1 MEQKLLSSLE
11 QIFRNQ
17 TKISLKP
24 FSIARSLIL
33 NPSTSDQTISSIL
46 RTLETLSTAT
56 TNPKFD
62 LLNFITLLCEISIVH
77 RHFAPIITTIL
88 RSLCLHCPSIPPR
101 AAGLALSTLV
111 SIAPASDLD
120 PAFSEGLF
128 LSLCFGPCVTVRQ
141 RLLTDAEKFRVRPS
155 VLLTVLLGFTKD
167 PYPYVR
173 MAALDGLIGFCKW
186 IVVNDQ
192 VMVEGCYLR
201 AVELLLD
208 TEECVRCSAVH
219 VVSEWGKWLVA
230 NSVDKS
236 KRDRSDVLYIQ
247 LCSMVRD
254 MSVKVRIEAFNALG
268 KAGMASEYILMQT
281 LSKKVLPITKEKM
294 LSGQLSGKLLSLPA
308 SNAAGA
314 FVHGL
319 EDEFFEVR
327 SSACYAL
334 RMPAILSAD
343 FAAGALGLLMDV
355 LNDDSTVVRL
365 QALETMHHMA
375 VFGHLKVQEMH
386 MHMFLGTL
394 VDMNSS
400 IRFTARKVLRLTE
413 LHDLPMFKL
422 TADSLIQSLETYPQ
436 DESDVLS
443 LIFDIGRSHGSFA
456 VSITKENFS
465 EMEPS
470 SESTWDFNSSK
481 TAARLVLAISAPLSH
496 GKQQQLHSIPS
507 IIYSYAVTMLGRIS
521 NCLTEVMNQ
530 DTLLAYLS
538 HCSRSTGVNP
548 IDFVKM
554 VEDDL
559 PTEINGRITRCV
571 RLDMVDKSDGGS
583 EIQSQG
589 LLEPSQIAAVPHVAD
604 NCVKFILVNIGGIW
618 HMTKFGCISEVLM
631 TLRSWKEELA
641 TFITDPRQSYSVLMF
656 TLQYLHLV
664 KLLSKA
670 WWHVMCPID
679 FIYNEAGNLGYIFQ
693 KLESTLRELR
703 YRFIGL
709 SKEEELHIHELMLVA
724 CTLRL
729 SIFDGSFHES
739 TLTKLYSTK
748 SRVMLLYED
757 CSIEPSRF
765 VSELIKVLQK
775 NGTCDIF
782 RFRESL
788 EFFSLKQLV
797 FCGSFRYMKAEVDIG
812 DNDWLNP
819 LPFVAGLPVGLP
831 LKIRLHNTPIET
843 KLWLKMTMSKDLNQY
858 VFVDLKLFDGSDETR
873 EFTFIAPFCRT
884 PKVNSFIL
892 RLSIGMECLPEEIDY
907 FRGRGGPKNE
917 LVYLCKEKEVFLSM
931 VVKQC

>member
-11 QIFRNQ
+11 QIFRIQ

-24 FSIARSLIL
+24 FSMARSLIL

-46 RTLETLSTAT
+46 QILETLSTAT
-56 TNPKFD
+56 INPKFD

-77 RHFAPIITTIL
+77 RHFSPTVTTIL

-111 SIAPASDLD
+111 SIAPASASDLG

-128 LSLCFGPCVTVRQ
+128 LSLCFGPCVPVRQ
-141 RLLTDAEKFRVRPS
+141 RLLMDAEKFRVRPS

-173 MAALDGLIGFCKW
+173 KAALDGLIDFCKW
-186 IVVNDQ
+186 IVVNDHL
-192 VMVEGCYLR
+192 MVEGCYLR
-201 AVELLLD
+201 AVELLFD
-208 TEECVRCSAVH
+208 TEEC
-219 VVSEWGKWLVA
+219 
-230 NSVDKS
+230 
-236 KRDRSDVLYIQ
+236 

-254 MSVKVRIEAFNALG
+254 MSKKVRIEAFNTLG

-281 LSKKVLPITKEKM
+281 LSKKVLPTTKEKM
-294 LSGQLSGKLLSLPA
+294 FPGQLSGKLLSLPA
-308 SNAAGA
+308 SSAAGA
-314 FVHGL
+314 FIHGL

-334 RMPAILSAD
+334 RMPAVLSAD

-386 MHMFLGTL
+386 MHMPCWILVQWLAHLPCFLISYCLIPQFLGTL

-400 IRFTARKVLRLTE
+400 IRFTARKVLRLTK
-413 LHDLPMFKL
+413 LHDLPLFKL
-422 TADSLIQSLETYPQ
+422 AADSLIQSLEIYPQ
-436 DESDVLS
+436 DEPDVLS
-443 LIFDIGRSHGSFA
+443 LIFDIGRRHGSFA
-456 VSITKENFS
+456 VSITKEILS
-465 EMEPS
+465 EIEPS
-470 SESTWDFNSSK
+470 SESTCDFNSSK

-507 IIYSYAVTMLGRIS
+507 ILYSYAVTMLGRIS
-521 NCLTEVMNQ
+521 HCLTEVMNQ

-538 HCSRSTGVNP
+538 YCSRSTGVNP
-548 IDFVKM
+548 IDSVKM

-559 PTEINGRITRCV
+559 PTETNGRLTCCV
-571 RLDMVDKSDGGS
+571 RLDMVHMSDGGS

-589 LLEPSQIAAVPHVAD
+589 LLEPSQIAVPHVAD
-604 NCVKFILVNIGGIW
+604 NCVKFILANIGEIW
-618 HMTKFGCISEVLM
+618 DMTKLGCISEVLM

-641 TFITDPRQSYSVLMF
+641 TFITDSHQSDSVLIL

-670 WWHVMCPID
+670 WWHVTCPIN
-679 FIYNEAGNLGYIFQ
+679 FIYNEMGNLGYILQ
-693 KLESTLRELR
+693 KLESTLREVR
-703 YRFIGL
+703 CRFIGL
-709 SKEEELHIHELMLVA
+709 SKEDELHFLELMLVA

-729 SIFDGSFHES
+729 SIFDASCPES
-739 TLTKLYSTK
+739 ALTKLYSTK

-775 NGTCDIF
+775 NDTCDIS

-788 EFFSLKQLV
+788 EFFSLNQLV
-797 FCGSFRYMKAEVDIG
+797 FSGSFRYMKAEVDIG
-812 DNDWLNP
+812 DNDWLKP
-819 LPFVAGLPVGLP
+819 LPFVAGLPVDIP

-843 KLWLKMTMSKDLNQY
+843 KVWLEMRMSKDLNQY
-858 VFVDLKLFDGSDETR
+858 VFVDLKLFDGSDEIR
-873 EFTFIAPFCRT
+873 EFTFIAPFYRT

-892 RLSIGMECLPEEIDY
+892 RLSVGMECLSEEINY
-907 FRGRGGPKNE
+907 FRGHGGPKHE

>member
-1 MEQKLLSSLE
+1 ML
-11 QIFRNQ
+11 RNQ
-17 TKISLKP
+17 SKISLKP
-24 FSIARSLIL
+24 FSIARSLIV

-46 RTLETLSTAT
+46 QTIETISSAVEATAT
-56 TNPKFD
+56 SNPQFD
-62 LLNFITLLCEISIVH
+62 YLNFITLLYEISIFR
-77 RHFAPIITTIL
+77 RHFSPIITTIL
-88 RSLCLHCPSIPPR
+88 HSLCLHPPSISPR

-111 SIAPASDLD
+111 SIAPTSASDV
-120 PAFSEGLF
+120 FSEGLF
-128 LSLCFGPCVTVRQ
+128 LSLCFGSCVSVRQ
-141 RLLTDAEKFRVRPS
+141 RLLMDAEKFRVRPS
-155 VLLTVLLGFTKD
+155 VLLTVLLGFIKD

-173 MAALDGLIGFCKW
+173 RAALDSLIGLCKC
-186 IVVNDQ
+186 IVVEDRA
-192 VMVEGCYLR
+192 MVEGCYLR
-201 AVELLLD
+201 AVELLFD

-230 NSVDKS
+230 NSEDKS
-236 KRDRSDVLYIQ
+236 KRDCSDALYVQ

-254 MSVKVRIEAFNALG
+254 MSVKVRIEAFNTLG

-386 MHMFLGTL
+386 MHMFLGAL
-394 VDMNSS
+394 VDVNSS
-400 IRFTARKVLRLTE
+400 IRFTARKVLRLTK
-413 LHDLPMFKL
+413 LRDLPMFKL
-422 TADSLIQSLETYPQ
+422 AADKLIQSLEIYPQ

-496 GKQQQLHSIPS
+496 GSEQQQLNIIPS

-521 NCLTEVMNQ
+521 DCLTEVMNQ

-538 HCSRSTGVNP
+538 YCSRSTGVNP
-548 IDFVKM
+548 TDFVKM

-559 PTEINGRITRCV
+559 PTEINDRITRYV
-571 RLDMVDKSDGGS
+571 RLDMVHKSDGDS
-583 EIQSQG
+583 EIQSKG
-589 LLEPSQIAAVPHVAD
+589 LFEPSQIAD
-604 NCVKFILVNIGGIW
+604 NRVKFILANIGEIW
-618 HMTKFGCISEVLM
+618 PMIKFGCISEVLM

-641 TFITDPRQSYSVLMF
+641 TFITDPVLMF

-670 WWHVMCPID
+670 WWHVMCPVD
-679 FIYNEAGNLGYIFQ
+679 FIYNEAGNLGYILH
-693 KLESTLRELR
+693 KLETTLREVR

-709 SKEEELHIHELMLVA
+709 SKEEELHFHELMLVA
-724 CTLRL
+724 CILRL
-729 SIFDGSFHES
+729 SIFDANCHES
-739 TLTKLYSTK
+739 ALTKLCSTR

-757 CSIEPSRF
+757 CSIQPSRF
-765 VSELIKVLQK
+765 VSELIKILQK
-775 NGTCDIF
+775 NDTCDIF
-782 RFRESL
+782 RLRESL

-797 FCGSFRYMKAEVDIG
+797 FCGNFRYMKAELDIG

-831 LKIRLHNTPIET
+831 LKIMLHNTPIET

-858 VFVDLKLFDGSDETR
+858 VFVDLKEFDGSDEIR
-873 EFTFIAPFCRT
+873 EFTFIAPFYRT

-907 FRGRGGPKNE
+907 FRGHGGPKNE
-917 LVYLCKEKEVFLSM
+917 LVYLCKKKKVFLSM
-931 VVKQC
+931 VVKRC